1 MFPLFS
7 VFLNTFIVFGMNCI
21 LHAIFFL
28 VMIDQ
33 IDSTETAELIRL
45 NPLS

>member
-1 MFPLFS
+1 MFPLLL
-7 VFLNTFIVFGMNCI
+7 VFLNTFIVFGINCI

-33 IDSTETAELIRL
+33 IDSTETAESIRL
-45 NPLS
+45 NQLS